1 MNLRSSEAQCLE
13 LSGGQGTLE
22 AVSQRESQDL
32 AEGGRHGEGEHWV
45 DLGHTLHRAPIGI
58 LTAFPA
64 PGVLLL
70 SMLGLV
76 LCYSPCTQPLA
87 SRGTENGF
95 LGLTTLAGCR
105 GGSAKLCP
113 GPSIL

>member
-1 MNLRSSEAQCLE
+1 MCLE

-22 AVSQRESQDL
+22 VVSQRGSQDL
-32 AEGGRHGEGEHWV
+32 DEAGRHGESEHWV
-45 DLGHTLHRAPIGI
+45 DLGHALHPAPISI
-58 LTAFPA
+58 LIAIPA
-64 PGVLLL
+64 PGVLLS

-76 LCYSPCTQPLA
+76 LSDSPCTQPLA
-87 SRGTENGF
+87 SRVTENVF